1 MSCTVVEGETTDKLS
16 VGGGPVLHL
25 HNLNHVEVGL
35 GRGLVDGE
43 HGIHDIRGKLSG
55 EARVELG
62 SEGGPGDVAE

>member
-1 MSCTVVEGETTDKLS
+1 
-16 VGGGPVLHL
+16 
-25 HNLNHVEVGL
+25 VEVGL